1 MVQAQKKRFSS
12 NQLSWMYVQALGES
26 VGTSP
31 SSGILYWNHK
41 MLLLGGDK
49 L

>member
-1 MVQAQKKRFSS
+1 MVQAQKKMISP
-12 NQLSWMYVQALGES
+12 NQLSWMYVQALDES
-26 VGTSP
+26 VGPSP
-31 SSGILYWNHK
+31 FSGILYWNHK